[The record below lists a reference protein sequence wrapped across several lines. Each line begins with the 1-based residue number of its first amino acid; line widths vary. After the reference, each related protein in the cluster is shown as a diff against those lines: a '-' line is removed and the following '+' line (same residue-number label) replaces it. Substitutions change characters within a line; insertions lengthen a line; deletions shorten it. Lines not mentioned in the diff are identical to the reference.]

1 MEATIPVAEQDQKG
15 PEAVMGFVLKM
26 FAWLS
31 VLGGAIAFFV
41 FLPGDAHE
49 GYSWKAAAF
58 LPSVTILGAGIA
70 QALVLGALSVI
81 VDYLAIIAAKE

>member
-1 MEATIPVAEQDQKG
+1 SFSGRQTLAADLCITRC

-41 FLPGDAHE
+41 FLPGEAQPV
-49 GYSWKAAAF
+49 AAF
-58 LPSVTILGAGIA
+58 IPSVTILGAGIA
-70 QALVLGALSVI
+70 QALLLGALSVI